1 MRWFRQAV
9 RLGIVV
15 LLMTAFVKAQGRSP
29 FLVIRGGT
37 LIDGTGAEP
46 VKDSVIVI
54 QGDRIEGIGAK
65 AEIPSGAREID
76 AKGKFIVP
84 GFLDA
89 RVRIGPTPANRLS
102 RAEISIGQRL
112 DSLRALLTAGVA
124 TARLIQGSFLE
135 QELYQR
141 WAQDDLLPS
150 PGILTSGPVFTGKGG
165 HPTEEYSVPAQEV
178 RDRETRQ
185 IGDDDEARDKS
196 REVAHAG
203 ADSFEIV
210 YDQGPEGHR
219 RPRLAKSALE
229 ILLTEAQGHDL
240 ASFCEVGA
248 DQEAADAAEA
258 GASAIEGVWDE
269 ALSEKTLA
277 LMVKKSVYFVPVL
290 TQQGD
295 LLNLLDEV
303 KLKAYLDDAL
313 VKQSLSS
320 VMKQSLAS
328 STGAIPR
335 LRIDLGNE
343 AGKVS
348 RQKLEEQQKRA
359 FENVRKAK
367 GAGVKIAVGTGAGN
381 LLIFPGASLHRELQ
395 LLVQAGL
402 TPMEAIVA
410 ASQNT
415 AASLGRSKE
424 AGTIEAGKK
433 ADLLILDA
441 DPLGDIRNTEKIHEV
456 IWNGREIRWGDYPP
470 R

>member
-1 MRWFRQAV
+1 
-9 RLGIVV
+9 
-15 LLMTAFVKAQGRSP
+15 MTASVKAQDSSP

-46 VKDSVIVI
+46 VKDAIIVVN
-54 QGDRIEGIGAK
+54 GDLIEAIGPDAK
-65 AEIPSGAREID
+65 IRNGAREID
-76 AKGKFIVP
+76 ATGKFIVP

-89 RVRIGPTPANRLS
+89 RVRIGPTPANHLKRS
-102 RAEISIGQRL
+102 EIAIPQRL
-112 DSLRALLTAGVA
+112 DSLRGLLTGGVT
-124 TARLIQGSFLE
+124 TARLIQGSLLE
-135 QELYQR
+135 QELYRR
-141 WAQDDLLPS
+141 WAQDDLLAS
-150 PGILTSGPVFTGKGG
+150 PRILASGPVFTGKTG
-165 HPTEEYSVPAQEV
+165 HPLEEYSVLALGA
-178 RDRETRQ
+178 RDRETRE
-185 IGDDDEARDKS
+185 ITDEDLAREKS
-196 REVAHAG
+196 REVAHAE

-269 ALSEKTLA
+269 ALSENTLA

-313 VKQSLSS
+313 VQQSLSNI
-320 VMKQSLAS
+320 MKQSLAS

-335 LRIDLGNE
+335 LRIHLSNE
-343 AGKVS
+343 GGKVT

-359 FENVRKAK
+359 FENVRKAR

-410 ASQNT
+410 ATQNT
-415 AASLGRSKE
+415 ATSLGHSKE
-424 AGTIEAGKK
+424 VGTIEAGKK
-433 ADLLILDA
+433 ADFLILDA
-441 DPLGDIRNTEKIHEV
+441 DPLVDIRNTEKIQEV
-456 IWNGREIRWGDYPP
+456 IWNGQEIRWEDYPP